1 MTDRDGDADRL
12 QDRLSKRFDSDEPD
26 ESAKQDNQDKSAKQ
40 NKSAKQAKGTAEG
53 EDMEEAGEETDK
65 TAGESRSETVDYR
78 DEWNTRLVYLPDDLS
93 DLLEYQYKR
102 LDLETDWDVKKEQ
115 HFYPLVVAH
124 GIEHIAEMDP
134 EEFTAAVES
143 LGIGPT

>member
-12 QDRLSKRFDSDEPD
+12 QDRLSKRFDSDER
-26 ESAKQDNQDKSAKQ
+26 ESTKQAKQDNQNKEAKQ
-40 NKSAKQAKGTAEG
+40 NKDTKQAKKTGEKESTKEAGGETAEQ
-53 EDMEEAGEETDK
+53 
-65 TAGESRSETVDYR
+65 SQPETVDYR

-102 LDLETDWDVKKEQ
+102 LDLETDWEVKKEQ
-115 HFYPLVVAH
+115 HFYPVVVAH

-143 LGIGPT
+143 LGVGPT